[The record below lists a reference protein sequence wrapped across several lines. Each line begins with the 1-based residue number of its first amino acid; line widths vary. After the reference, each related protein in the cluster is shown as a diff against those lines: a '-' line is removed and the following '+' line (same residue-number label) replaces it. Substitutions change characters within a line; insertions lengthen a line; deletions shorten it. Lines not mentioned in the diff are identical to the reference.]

1 MDAENQKETEEFDD
15 IDKLKQEIKA
25 KTKESEEYLNM
36 LQRLQADFENYKKRV
51 DKERVEIIDYAVEDV
66 IMQLLPIIDNLERA
80 IESARD
86 HEESNNALLEGV
98 NMILNQILELL
109 ERLGVKEIEALDK
122 EFDPHY
128 HEAVMRVQDE
138 DYPDNTIVEVL
149 QKGYIMKS
157 KVIRPSMVK
166 VVVNN

>member
-1 MDAENQKETEEFDD
+1 M
-15 IDKLKQEIKA
+15 
-25 KTKESEEYLNM
+25 
-36 LQRLQADFENYKKRV
+36 
-51 DKERVEIIDYAVEDV
+51 
-66 IMQLLPIIDNLERA
+66 
-80 IESARD
+80 
-86 HEESNNALLEGV
+86 
-98 NMILNQILELL
+98 
-109 ERLGVKEIEALDK
+109 KEIEALDK